1 MLLASP
7 HMAIPAFL
15 RPAKFRVILGLLFL
29 AAAGFSPAQGV
40 ATLALTPK
48 DIRYVQIQLTPGDH
62 PKVDIY
68 FTKKKL
74 AETHELITANL
85 DRPFNIVMDGKLVAT
100 PRIKHPLYYKKQFV
114 TLGFPDL
121 ASAVEAARILV
132 PMP

>member
-1 MLLASP
+1 
-7 HMAIPAFL
+7 MALPAYL
-15 RPAKFRVILGLLFL
+15 RRSKICVILGFL
-29 AAAGFSPAQGV
+29 AAATLGLSHAQDL
-40 ATLALTPK
+40 ATLSLTPK
-48 DIRYVQIQLTPGDH
+48 DIRYVQIQLNPGDH

-74 AETHELITANL
+74 AEAHELITANL
-85 DRPFNIVMDGKLVAT
+85 DKPFNIVMDGKLVAT

-121 ASAVEAARILV
+121 DAAVAAARTLV